1 MEGIKLIDVGSVLK
15 KASLVQGDQE
25 SGFASERRRV
35 VGEIVAGEIFI
46 SRSELEEVLIRVRSE
61 SSFVLCSEVILSV
74 SSALWNDIGVNQF
87 FVVVLR
93 MDFSVMFVNHD
104 AFSVRELLSQVFVKE
119 VLISSH
125 SVS

>member
-1 MEGIKLIDVGSVLK
+1 M
-15 KASLVQGDQE
+15 VQGDQE
-25 SGFASERRRV
+25 SGFASESSRV
-35 VGEIVAGEIFI
+35 VGEIVAGEILI

-104 AFSVRELLSQVFVKE
+104 AFSVRELFSQVFVKE